1 MTKEQ
6 QHIEDIQTI
15 KEMMSKSTQFM
26 SLSGISGILA
36 GMYALVAAYFAYSSI
51 YSNQTY
57 LAYRKADITSESI
70 TSLVLIA
77 MVTLILSIG
86 SGVFFSGRKA
96 KRNNETLWNEQ
107 AKRLLINLAIPLA
120 TGGLLC
126 LILLAKG
133 FVGIVAPLTLI
144 FYGLALVNASKYTLT
159 EVRGLGILEIAL
171 GLIAMQFMGY
181 GLLFW
186 AIGFGIL
193 HIIYGISM
201 YLKHGA

>member
-1 MTKEQ
+1 MTKEA

-15 KEMMSKSTQFM
+15 KEMMSKSTQFV

-36 GMYALVAAYFAYSSI
+36 GIYALAAAYFAYSSI
-51 YSNQTY
+51 YTDQTY
-57 LAYRKADITSESI
+57 FAYRKAVITSESI

-77 MVTLILSIG
+77 TVTLILSIG
-86 SGVFFSGRKA
+86 SGLFFSSRKA

-120 TGGLLC
+120 AGGILC
-126 LILLAKG
+126 LILLTKG
-133 FVGIVAPLTLI
+133 YVGVIAPLTLI

-159 EVRGLGILEIAL
+159 EVRSLGILEIVL
-171 GLIAMQFMGY
+171 GLIAMQFIGY

-186 AIGFGIL
+186 AIGFGVL
-193 HIIYGISM
+193 HIVYGITM
-201 YLKHGA
+201 YLKHEA